1 MKKIFYS
8 VLITLTLFSC
18 KTNDKTEIKK
28 LARIYADLEIARE
41 IAPNTKIFERKKK
54 EIFIKNKIT
63 QAKYDSLISTFAND
77 DEKWNAFFNAALDY
91 IDSLKFSEIS
101 KKKSKNETAKK
112 KSI

>member
-1 MKKIFYS
+1 MKKLFWS

-18 KTNDKTEIKK
+18 KTNDNTEIKK
-28 LARIYADLEIARE
+28 LAHIYADLEIARE
-41 IAPNTKIFERKKK
+41 VSPNPEIFKKKKK
-54 EIFIKNKIT
+54 EIFGRNKIT
-63 QAKYDSLISTFAND
+63 REKYDSLLTSFAND

-101 KKKSKNETAKK
+101 KRKSKNKTAKK